1 MNPKQIL
8 LIDDEENLVSVIK
21 ICLQKLGGWTVL
33 TASSGAEG
41 LRYAEAFQPD
51 AILLDVMMPDLDGLT
66 VLRQLRANPKT
77 QPIPVILLTAK
88 MQSVHQDEYAQ
99 LDIVGVLA
107 KPFDPLQLA
116 HHIAQIWCT
125 YRFLTFFR

>member
-21 ICLQKLGGWTVL
+21 ICLQKLGGWTVV
-33 TASSGAEG
+33 TAASGAEG
-41 LRYAEAFQPD
+41 LRHAEASRPD

-77 QPIPVILLTAK
+77 QDIPVVLLTAK
-88 MQSVHQDEYAQ
+88 MQSAYQNEYAQ
-99 LDIVGVLA
+99 LDIAGVLS
-107 KPFDPLQLA
+107 KPFDPLKLA
-116 HHIAQIWCT
+116 NHIAQMLNW
-125 YRFLTFFR
+125 

>member
-1 MNPKQIL
+1 
-8 LIDDEENLVSVIK
+8 VIK
-21 ICLQKLGGWTVL
+21 VCLQKLGGWTVL

-41 LRYAEAFQPD
+41 LHHAEAFQPD

-77 QPIPVILLTAK
+77 QTIPVVLLTAK
-88 MQSVHQDEYAQ
+88 MQSVHQNEYAQ
-99 LDIVGVLA
+99 LDITGVLA

-116 HHIAQIWCT
+116 HHIAQMLGW
-125 YRFLTFFR
+125 